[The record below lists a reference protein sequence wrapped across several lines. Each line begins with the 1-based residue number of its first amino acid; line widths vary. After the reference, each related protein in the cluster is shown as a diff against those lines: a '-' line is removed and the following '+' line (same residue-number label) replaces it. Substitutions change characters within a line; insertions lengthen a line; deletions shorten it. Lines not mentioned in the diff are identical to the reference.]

1 MWNFGYYSPFH
12 KLCVHLHPNLYIMK
26 RLSIFLLLLAVCLTV
41 YPQKTKKNA
50 GPTPSERMV
59 SVEFAN
65 ALRAYY
71 TGNYE
76 TAEKAFHSVLSTQA
90 DHAAAYFMLGRMKA
104 DAVSIKKIKNINV
117 LTFRALKEG
126 TATVET
132 VIHDAEYYLKQAC
145 QCDKNNVWYWH
156 SLAQVLDSQSKFSE
170 SSKVWKQVCKMEP
183 ANEEFLLSYANALW
197 SLGNAKELFK
207 VMDQIENLVG
217 VTEPITQAKV
227 EIFLYKN
234 DVKGAVGVYDKL
246 IKKYPNNADYYV
258 GAADIYMSNNMS
270 SQAIPYLEK
279 AAQLDAN
286 NGNVQQVLAYYYKNT
301 GNEQAAFEAS
311 KAAMLSPDVELDKK
325 LSILRVY
332 LAPLSTSDPTDEQL
346 QLATALLTANPEAV
360 EGWASRASILLRQK
374 KYQEAVSDFETALS
388 IDPSQY
394 ALWKDFMYCLARAK
408 NYARIIELEKDIV
421 EIFPTNGMMNYTLGS
436 AYMNTGKP
444 DKAIPYFEKA
454 LKYTYDKEEQRHIN
468 NSLAEAYEAIG
479 NSEKAAEYRQKGTKN

>member
-1 MWNFGYYSPFH
+1 MPFH
-12 KLCVHLHPNLYIMK
+12 KLCVPLQPNLFIMK
-26 RLSIFLLLLAVCLTV
+26 KLSIFLLLLAVCLTV

-104 DAVSIKKIKNINV
+104 DAESYS
-117 LTFRALKEG
+117 
-126 TATVET
+126 
-132 VIHDAEYYLKQAC
+132 DAEYYLKQAS

-197 SLGNAKELFK
+197 NLGNAKELFK

-286 NGNVQQVLAYYYKNT
+286 NGNVQQVLAFYYMRV
-301 GNEQAAFEAS
+301 GNEQAAFESA
-311 KAAMLSPDVELDKK
+311 KAAMLSPDVELEKK

-332 LAPLSTSDPTDEQL
+332 LAPLSTSDPTDEQY
-346 QLATALLTANPEAV
+346 QLATALLTANPDAV

-374 KYQEAVSDFETALS
+374 KYQEAVPDFEMALS

-408 NYARIIELEKDIV
+408 NYTRIIELEKDIV

-444 DKAIPYFEKA
+444 EKAVPYFEKA
-454 LKYTYDKEEQRHIN
+454 LKYTYDKVEQGHIYT
-468 NSLAEAYEAIG
+468 SLADAYEAMG
-479 NSEKAAEYRQKGTKN
+479 NSEKAAEYRQKAEKNK

>member
-1 MWNFGYYSPFH
+1 MK
-12 KLCVHLHPNLYIMK
+12 KLFLA
-26 RLSIFLLLLAVCLTV
+26 LLLLAVCLTV

-104 DAVSIKKIKNINV
+104 DAES
-117 LTFRALKEG
+117 FS
-126 TATVET
+126 
-132 VIHDAEYYLKQAC
+132 DAEYYLKQAC

-183 ANEEFLLSYANALW
+183 ANEEFLLNYANALW
-197 SLGNAKELFK
+197 NLGNAKELFK

-286 NGNVQQVLAYYYKNT
+286 NGNVQQVLAFYYMRV
-301 GNEQAAFEAS
+301 GNEQAAFESA
-311 KAAMLSPDVELDKK
+311 KAAMLSPDVELEKK

-332 LAPLSTSDPTDEQL
+332 LAPLSNSDPTDEQL
-346 QLATALLTANPEAV
+346 QLTTALLTANPDAV

-374 KYQEAVSDFETALS
+374 KYQEAVPDFEMALS

-408 NYARIIELEKDIV
+408 NYTRIIELEKDIV

-444 DKAIPYFEKA
+444 EKAVPYFEKA
-454 LKYTYDKEEQRHIN
+454 LKYTYDKVEQGHIYT
-468 NSLAEAYEAIG
+468 SLADAYEAMG
-479 NSEKAAEYRQKGTKN
+479 NSEKAAEYRQKAEKNK

>member
-1 MWNFGYYSPFH
+1 MWNFGCYSPFH

-26 RLSIFLLLLAVCLTV
+26 RLSIFLLLLALCLTV
-41 YPQKTKKNA
+41 YSQKTKKNV

-104 DAVSIKKIKNINV
+104 DAESYS
-117 LTFRALKEG
+117 
-126 TATVET
+126 
-132 VIHDAEYYLKQAC
+132 DAEYYLKQAS

-197 SLGNAKELFK
+197 NLGNAKELFK

-286 NGNVQQVLAYYYKNT
+286 NGNVQQVLAFYYMRV
-301 GNEQAAFEAS
+301 GNEQAAFESA
-311 KAAMLSPDVELDKK
+311 KAAMLSPDVELEKK

-332 LAPLSTSDPTDEQL
+332 LAPLSTSDPTDEQF
-346 QLATALLTANPEAV
+346 QLATALLTANPDAV

-374 KYQEAVSDFETALS
+374 KYQEAVPDFEMALS

-408 NYARIIELEKDIV
+408 NYTRIIELEKDIV

-444 DKAIPYFEKA
+444 EKAVPYFEKA
-454 LKYTYDKEEQRHIN
+454 LKYTYDKVEQGHIYT
-468 NSLAEAYEAIG
+468 SLADAYEAMG
-479 NSEKAAEYRQKGTKN
+479 NSEKAAEYRQKAEKNK

>member
-1 MWNFGYYSPFH
+1 M
-12 KLCVHLHPNLYIMK
+12 HPNLYIMK

-104 DAVSIKKIKNINV
+104 DAESYS
-117 LTFRALKEG
+117 
-126 TATVET
+126 
-132 VIHDAEYYLKQAC
+132 DAEYYLKQAS

-197 SLGNAKELFK
+197 NLGNAKELFK

-286 NGNVQQVLAYYYKNT
+286 NGNVQQVLAFYYMRV
-301 GNEQAAFEAS
+301 GNEQAAFESA
-311 KAAMLSPDVELDKK
+311 KAAMLSPDVELEKK

-332 LAPLSTSDPTDEQL
+332 LAPLSTSDPTDEQY
-346 QLATALLTANPEAV
+346 QLATALLTANPDAV

-374 KYQEAVSDFETALS
+374 KYQEAVPDFEMALS

-408 NYARIIELEKDIV
+408 NYTRIIELEKDIV

-444 DKAIPYFEKA
+444 EKAVPYFEKA
-454 LKYTYDKEEQRHIN
+454 LKYTYDKVEQGHIYT
-468 NSLAEAYEAIG
+468 SLADAYEAMG
-479 NSEKAAEYRQKGTKN
+479 NSEKAAEYRQKAEKNK

>member
-1 MWNFGYYSPFH
+1 
-12 KLCVHLHPNLYIMK
+12 MK

-104 DAVSIKKIKNINV
+104 DAESYS
-117 LTFRALKEG
+117 
-126 TATVET
+126 
-132 VIHDAEYYLKQAC
+132 DAEYYLKQAC

-286 NGNVQQVLAYYYKNT
+286 NGNVQQVLAFYYMRV
-301 GNEQAAFEAS
+301 GNEQAAFESA
-311 KAAMLSPDVELDKK
+311 KAAMLSPDVELEKK

-332 LAPLSTSDPTDEQL
+332 LAPLSTSDPTDEQF
-346 QLATALLTANPEAV
+346 QLATALLTANPDAV

-374 KYQEAVSDFETALS
+374 KYQEAVPDFEMALS

-408 NYARIIELEKDIV
+408 NYTRIIELEKDIV

-444 DKAIPYFEKA
+444 EKAVPYFEKA
-454 LKYTYDKEEQRHIN
+454 LKYTYDKVEQGHIYT
-468 NSLAEAYEAIG
+468 SLADAYEAMG
-479 NSEKAAEYRQKGTKN
+479 NSEKAAEYRQKAEKNK

>member
-1 MWNFGYYSPFH
+1 MWNFGCYSPFH

-104 DAVSIKKIKNINV
+104 DAESYS
-117 LTFRALKEG
+117 
-126 TATVET
+126 
-132 VIHDAEYYLKQAC
+132 DAEYYLKQAS

-197 SLGNAKELFK
+197 NLGNAKELFK

-286 NGNVQQVLAYYYKNT
+286 NGNVQQVLAFYYMRV
-301 GNEQAAFEAS
+301 GNEQAAFESA
-311 KAAMLSPDVELDKK
+311 KAAMLSPDVELEKK

-332 LAPLSTSDPTDEQL
+332 LAPLSTSDPTDEQY
-346 QLATALLTANPEAV
+346 QLATALLTANPDAV

-374 KYQEAVSDFETALS
+374 KYQEAVPDFEMALS

-408 NYARIIELEKDIV
+408 NYTRIIELEKDIV

-444 DKAIPYFEKA
+444 EKAVPYFEKA
-454 LKYTYDKEEQRHIN
+454 LKYTYDKVEQGHIYT
-468 NSLAEAYEAIG
+468 SLADAYEAMG
-479 NSEKAAEYRQKGTKN
+479 NSEKAAEYRQKAEKNK

>member
-1 MWNFGYYSPFH
+1 M
-12 KLCVHLHPNLYIMK
+12 HPNLYIMK
-26 RLSIFLLLLAVCLTV
+26 RLSIFLLLLALCLTV
-41 YPQKTKKNA
+41 YSQKTKKNV

-104 DAVSIKKIKNINV
+104 DAESYS
-117 LTFRALKEG
+117 
-126 TATVET
+126 
-132 VIHDAEYYLKQAC
+132 DAEYYLKQAS

-197 SLGNAKELFK
+197 NLGNAKELFK

-286 NGNVQQVLAYYYKNT
+286 NGNVQQVLAFYYMRV
-301 GNEQAAFEAS
+301 GNEQAAFESA
-311 KAAMLSPDVELDKK
+311 KAAMLSPDVELEKK

-332 LAPLSTSDPTDEQL
+332 LAPLSTSDPTDEQF
-346 QLATALLTANPEAV
+346 QLATALLTANPDAV

-374 KYQEAVSDFETALS
+374 KYQEAVPDFEMALS

-408 NYARIIELEKDIV
+408 NYTRIIELEKDIV

-444 DKAIPYFEKA
+444 EKAVPYFEKA
-454 LKYTYDKEEQRHIN
+454 LKYTYDKVEQGHIYT
-468 NSLAEAYEAIG
+468 SLADAYEAMG
-479 NSEKAAEYRQKGTKN
+479 NSEKAAEYRQKAEKNK